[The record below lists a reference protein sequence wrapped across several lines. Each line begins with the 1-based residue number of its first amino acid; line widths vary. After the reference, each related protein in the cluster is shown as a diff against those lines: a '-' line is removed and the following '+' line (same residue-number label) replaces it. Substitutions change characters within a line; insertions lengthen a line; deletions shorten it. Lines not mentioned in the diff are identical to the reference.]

1 MPAPCVRRV
10 KMTTIVPYLPF
21 GFAPFIYLNEH
32 QKYQADQYSEIH
44 LPVSHLQVFS
54 IALSRLWQTP

>member
-1 MPAPCVRRV
+1 
-10 KMTTIVPYLPF
+10 MTTIVPYLPF